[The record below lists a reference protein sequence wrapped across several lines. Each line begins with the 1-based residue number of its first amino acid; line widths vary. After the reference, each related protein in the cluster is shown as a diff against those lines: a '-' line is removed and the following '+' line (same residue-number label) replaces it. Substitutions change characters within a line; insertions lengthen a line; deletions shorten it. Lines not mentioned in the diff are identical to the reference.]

1 LLHRGIGLKKVL
13 FVSGSIGLGHVTRD
27 MAVAHELRRLR
38 PDMELYWLAGEP
50 AAMMLRNA
58 KEIRGGIS

>member
-1 LLHRGIGLKKVL
+1 MKKVL

-38 PDMELYWLAGEP
+38 PYMELYWLASEP
-50 AAMMLRNA
+50 APMMLRNA